1 MFHVQALNHEAVDFI
16 DVSSDLMTHKMF
28 TFDGWQPS
36 KPSNGTLFHRLKVTI
51 VTSRSQ
57 AYKSI
62 GQEDGSITLHGTL
75 AAQEQS
81 AFKTRTNQ
89 SESEEPPEDVWE
101 INIDPV
107 EIDIPQRNG
116 RVETQSVEATGA
128 IDLTGAEV
136 PIELFSVVEMAAVGV
151 WDGVGVGT
159 FEGTAIGPIEMAGDG
174 QMIGGGDAS
183 MTLPSHDDQIVLEP
197 VTAVTEQV
205 HGEAKWRPNQR
216 LSFASDWNTKHDG
229 NTHNATG
236 YILRKNT
243 PIVLW
248 AFLCKAPEYLYEQL
262 QPIEPY
268 EGSGD
273 VPRLQGGQWVMK
285 AERFLVGQRT
295 TLSIRDVSITTNEKM
310 WLQVT
315 TARNNRDDIN
325 TWAQDFVEVVVG
337 VAQEVAFL

>member
-1 MFHVQALNHEAVDFI
+1 
-16 DVSSDLMTHKMF
+16 MF

-36 KPSNGTLFHRLKVTI
+36 KPSNGTLFERLHITI
-51 VTSRSQ
+51 VTSRSR

-62 GQEDGSITLHGTL
+62 GEEDGSITLHGTVS
-75 AAQEQS
+75 AQEQP

-89 SESEEPPEDVWE
+89 SESEEPPEDIWE
-101 INIDPV
+101 INIDPT

-116 RVETQSVEATGA
+116 KVETQSVQADGT
-128 IDLTGAEV
+128 IDMTGAEV

-174 QMIGGGDAS
+174 QVIGGGEVS
-183 MTLPSHDDQIVLEP
+183 FTMPSHDDEILLEQA
-197 VTAVTEQV
+197 TAVTQQV

-216 LSFASDWNTKHDG
+216 LTFASDWNMRQDG
-229 NTHNATG
+229 GTHNATS
-236 YILRKNT
+236 YILRKNI
-243 PIVLW
+243 PITIW
-248 AFLCKAPEYLYEQL
+248 AFLCKAPDYIYQDI

-273 VPRLQGGQWVMK
+273 VPRLQGGQWVLK
-285 AERFLVGQRT
+285 AERSLVGQKIT
-295 TLSIRDVSITTNEKM
+295 VSVPDVYVSTNEKM

-315 TARNNRDDIN
+315 TARNNRDDVE
-325 TWAQDFVEVVVG
+325 TWAQDFVNVVVG
-337 VAQEVAFL
+337 VAQQVSFW